1 MMIKYPFRVIIYK
14 RNAIVP
20 EQHSFEDITSAI
32 VCRERALRKGM
43 TQKVEILMTLDEQAA
58 STMEARVGT

>member
-1 MMIKYPFRVIIYK
+1 MTIKYPFRVIIYK

-20 EQHSFEDITSAI
+20 EQHSFEDLTSAI

-43 TQKVEILMTLDEQAA
+43 TQKVEITMTLVEQAV
-58 STMEARVGT
+58 STMEARTGT